1 MYDPQGSSLRPNA
14 RTRRHIRQRDHGEIP
29 WLRSCRAFSLR
40 VRLSLDGGPVSI
52 GISIN
57 YSGGPSASPV
67 QSLRSLQFPMKLE
80 PVDLGIIIAYNVVV
94 LAMGIGFFRRTKT
107 SDQFMAAGRN
117 LPGWAVGLSI
127 FGSYVSSISFLANPG
142 VAYKENWNAA
152 LFAFSMPVA
161 SWIAVTWF
169 VPFYRK
175 SGEVSAY
182 THLEHRFGAWART
195 YAVVCYLLMQL
206 ARLGTILYLLALAI
220 NPLIGGSMTTLIVV
234 LGVVVIV
241 YPFLGGTEAVIWT
254 GVLQALILIAGAGAC
269 VYVLLTGMP
278 EGPGQIVDVAL
289 DARKF
294 QFGQYSANE
303 TRWTDAFSDFS
314 LAAQTFWVVMCYGLV
329 EHLRNFGVDQAYVQ
343 RYITAKSDAAA
354 RRSIWLGTVL
364 FMPISL
370 TFFFIGT
377 ALYAFYKLQPGLL
390 PADLPADKV
399 FPHFIAHQLPDGLT
413 GLVIAAICAAAM
425 DSNLNSCATLTLE
438 DLYLRYVRPQA
449 SEKES
454 VWVLRWSVVI
464 LGVLSIVAGVA
475 MQRFES
481 ALKAWWQLAGIFG
494 GGVLGLFLL
503 GLMRRQA
510 GNLSALTG
518 VACGVLTIVW
528 MTFSPKLDD
537 SFAAIRSPFH
547 GFMIP
552 VVGTGVI
559 LIVGLL
565 VSLVEKPTPSR
576 SSS

>member
-1 MYDPQGSSLRPNA
+1 
-14 RTRRHIRQRDHGEIP
+14 
-29 WLRSCRAFSLR
+29 
-40 VRLSLDGGPVSI
+40 
-52 GISIN
+52 
-57 YSGGPSASPV
+57 
-67 QSLRSLQFPMKLE
+67 MKLSYL
-80 PVDLGIIIAYNVVV
+80 DLSIIVLYNVIV
-94 LAMGIGFFRRTKT
+94 LAMGIGFFRKTKT

-142 VAYKENWNAA
+142 VAFKENWNAA
-152 LFAFSMPVA
+152 VFAFSMPIA
-161 SWIAVTWF
+161 SWVAVSWF

-220 NPLIGGSMTTLIVV
+220 NPLIGGDVTAIIVV
-234 LGVVVIV
+234 LGIVVII

-254 GVLQALILIAGAGAC
+254 GVLQALILIAGAAAC

-278 EGPGQIVDVAL
+278 GGAGQIIDIAKA
-289 DARKF
+289 DNKF
-294 QFGQYSANE
+294 GLGPY
-303 TRWTDAFSDFS
+303 DFNMV
-314 LAAQTFWVVMCYGLV
+314 AQTFWVVLCYGLV

-354 RRSIWLGTVL
+354 KRSIWLGTVL

-377 ALYAFYKLQPGLL
+377 ALFAFYKVQPGLL

-399 FPHFIAHQLPDGLT
+399 FPHFIANQLPDGLT

-438 DLYLRYVRPQA
+438 DLYLRYFRPKA

-454 VWVLRWSVVI
+454 VWVLRSSVIV
-464 LGVLSIVAGVA
+464 LGLLSIVAGVA

-481 ALKAWWQLAGIFG
+481 ALKTWWQLAGIFG

-510 GNLSALTG
+510 GNLSALIG
-518 VACGVLTIVW
+518 VGCGVLAIIW
-528 MTFSPKLDD
+528 MTFSPKLGD
-537 SFAAIRSPFH
+537 SYAAFRSPLH

-559 LIVGLL
+559 LLVGLL
-565 VSLVEKPTPSR
+565 VSLVENRPAESETPPDSN
-576 SSS
+576 